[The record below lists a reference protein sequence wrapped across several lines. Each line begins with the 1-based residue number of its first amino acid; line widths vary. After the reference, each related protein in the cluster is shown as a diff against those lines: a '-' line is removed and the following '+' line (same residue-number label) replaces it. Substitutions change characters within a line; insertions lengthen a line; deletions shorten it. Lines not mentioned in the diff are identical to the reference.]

1 MAVIFKDRKEYIMS
15 RYYVDPKKDR
25 IVRTD
30 LYLVKLEKAN
40 GETVEVLEPKRLFP
54 FSNPEEYI
62 TLVTEDK
69 KEEAVIRKLSELVE
83 ESRRAIEECFEEIY
97 MIPSIT
103 KVLYVEA
110 KFGMLNFGMETD
122 RGPIK
127 FRIRNPHSDIKK
139 LDDGRMLFRD
149 SDDNR
154 YEIPDITKLDK
165 HSLHVLF
172 PYI

>member
-1 MAVIFKDRKEYIMS
+1 MA
-15 RYYVDPKKDR
+15 RYYVEPKNDK

-30 LYLVKLEKAN
+30 LYLVRLEKAD
-40 GETVEVLEPKRLFP
+40 GEVIEDLEPKKLFP
-54 FSNPEEYI
+54 FSNPEEYVTLI
-62 TLVTEDK
+62 TDSK
-69 KEEAVIRKLSELVE
+69 KEKAVIRRLSELTE
-83 ESRRAIEECFEEIY
+83 ESRKAIDECFAEIY

-103 KVLYVEA
+103 KVLHIEA
-110 KFGMLNFGMETD
+110 KFGALNFSMETD

-154 YEIPDITKLDK
+154 YEIPDVTKLDK
-165 HSLHVLF
+165 HSIHVLF
-172 PYI
+172 PYL

>member
-1 MAVIFKDRKEYIMS
+1 MA
-15 RYYVDPKKDR
+15 RYYVDPKNDK

-30 LYLVKLEKAN
+30 LYLVRLEKAD
-40 GETVEVLEPKRLFP
+40 GEVVEELEPKRLFP
-54 FSNPEEYI
+54 FSNPTEYV
-62 TLVTEDK
+62 TLVTENR
-69 KEEAVIRKLSELVE
+69 KEAAVIRSLSELSE
-83 ESRRAIEECFEEIY
+83 DSRSAVDGCFSEIY
-97 MIPSIT
+97 MIPMIT
-103 KVLYVEA
+103 KVQSVVA
-110 KFGMLNFGMETD
+110 KFGMLNFSMETD

-127 FRIRNPHSDIKK
+127 FRVRNPHSDIKK

-154 YEIPDITKLDK
+154 YEIPDVTKLDK

>member
-1 MAVIFKDRKEYIMS
+1 MA
-15 RYYVDPKKDR
+15 RYYVDPKNDK

-30 LYLVKLEKAN
+30 LYIVRLEKAN
-40 GETVEVLEPKRLFP
+40 GETVEELEPKRLFP
-54 FSNPEEYI
+54 FSNPTEYI

-69 KEEAVIRKLSELVE
+69 KEMAVIRSLDELNE
-83 ESRRAIEECFEEIY
+83 ESRRAIDGCFEEIY
-97 MIPSIT
+97 MIPHIT
-103 KVLYVEA
+103 RVLHIEA
-110 KFGMLNFGMETD
+110 KFGTLNFSMETD

-165 HSLHVLF
+165 HSTHVLF
-172 PYI
+172 PYL

>member
-1 MAVIFKDRKEYIMS
+1 MA
-15 RYYVDPKKDR
+15 RYYVDPKNDK

-30 LYLVKLEKAN
+30 LYLVRLEKAN
-40 GETVEVLEPKRLFP
+40 GETVEELEPKRLFP
-54 FSNPEEYI
+54 FSNPEEYV

-69 KEEAVIRKLSELVE
+69 KEAAVIRKLSELSE
-83 ESRRAIEECFEEIY
+83 ESRRAVDECFTEIY
-97 MIPSIT
+97 MIPYIT
-103 KVLYVEA
+103 KVLHVEA
-110 KFGMLNFGMETD
+110 KFGTLNFDMETD

-154 YEIPDITKLDK
+154 YEIPDISKLDK

-172 PYI
+172 PYL

>member
-1 MAVIFKDRKEYIMS
+1 MA
-15 RYYVDPKKDR
+15 RYYVDGSRDR

-30 LYLVKLEKAN
+30 LYLVRLEKAD
-40 GETVEVLEPKRLFP
+40 GEVIEDLEPKRLFP

-62 TLVTEDK
+62 TLIKDTK
-69 KEEAVIRKLSELVE
+69 KEIAVIRKLSELSE
-83 ESRRAIEECFEEIY
+83 ESRRAIDECFAEIY
-97 MIPSIT
+97 MIPYIT
-103 KVLYVEA
+103 RVNHVEA
-110 KFGMLNFGMETD
+110 KFGMLNFSMETD

-154 YEIPDITKLDK
+154 YEIPDLEKLDK

-172 PYI
+172 PYL

>member
-1 MAVIFKDRKEYIMS
+1 MA
-15 RYYVDPKKDR
+15 RYYVDPQKDK

-30 LYLVKLEKAN
+30 LFLVRLEKAN
-40 GETVEVLEPKRLFP
+40 GETVEELEPKRLFP

-62 TLVTEDK
+62 TLVTEDR
-69 KEEAVIRKLSELVE
+69 KEAAVVRKLSELSE
-83 ESRRAIEECFEEIY
+83 DSRRAIDECFTEIY
-97 MIPSIT
+97 MIPFIT
-103 KVLYVEA
+103 KVLRVEA
-110 KFGMLNFGMETD
+110 KFGTLNFDMETD

-149 SDDNR
+149 SNDNR
-154 YEIPDITKLDK
+154 YEIPDVSQLDK

-172 PYI
+172 PYL

>member
-1 MAVIFKDRKEYIMS
+1 MA
-15 RYYVDPKKDR
+15 RYYVDPKNDK

-30 LYLVKLEKAN
+30 LYLVRLEKAN
-40 GETVEVLEPKRLFP
+40 GETVEELEPKRLFP
-54 FSNPEEYI
+54 FSNPEEYV

-69 KEEAVIRKLSELVE
+69 KEAAVIRKLSELSE
-83 ESRRAIEECFEEIY
+83 ESRRAIDECFTEIY
-97 MIPSIT
+97 MIPYIT
-103 KVLYVEA
+103 KVLHVEA
-110 KFGMLNFGMETD
+110 KFGTLNFDMETD

-154 YEIPDITKLDK
+154 YEIPDISKLDK

-172 PYI
+172 PYL